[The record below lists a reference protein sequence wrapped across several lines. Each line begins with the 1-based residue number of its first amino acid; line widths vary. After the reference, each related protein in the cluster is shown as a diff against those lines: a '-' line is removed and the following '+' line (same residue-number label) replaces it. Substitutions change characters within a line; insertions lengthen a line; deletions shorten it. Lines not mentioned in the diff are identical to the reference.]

1 MTATILRVTLGLVDD
16 AGNVTRVEFVAGD
29 EDSAVYKSQD
39 GKRIRNPDRRIR
51 AAAVSALHLLGF
63 TADAVTVR

>member
-16 AGNVTRVEFVAGD
+16 AGNVTRVEFIAGD

-39 GKRIRNPDRRIR
+39 GKHIKNPDRRTR
-51 AAAVSALHLLGF
+51 AAAVSALRLLGF
-63 TADAVTVR
+63 IADTTTVQ